1 MTRSWTRFRPHGY
14 NINGVFR
21 CYRCWHEKKEH
32 QTPRQFLPSCSF
44 RYSNWLSFRLWSG
57 VLYVPG
63 YFGKSS
69 NCLDWC
75 FGGEW
80 FGILTCPRKYGPH
93 KGWLTTVG
101 PKGFMI
107 SSNLGTKNTQGRAIH
122 YNIHVSLRWIF
133 PFFFVNTGIQGW
145 YGIYIYLIW
154 IKSTQKDR
162 KIFPKAWA
170 LSSLKCTGPGRQG
183 SPQEGEF
190 KRVYITKRCYPEDVH
205 VNCMVLL
212 CENIGRL
219 MDKCQSFQMI
229 QNKRCHYVYL
239 LFLFNKPYVVLMLFT
254 SANAPVSFKQL

>member
-145 YGIYIYLIW
+145 YGIYIYIFDMN
-154 IKSTQKDR
+154 QKHSKGQED
-162 KIFPKAWA
+162 FSQS
-170 LSSLKCTGPGRQG
+170 LSL
-183 SPQEGEF
+183 E
-190 KRVYITKRCYPEDVH
+190 
-205 VNCMVLL
+205 
-212 CENIGRL
+212 
-219 MDKCQSFQMI
+219 
-229 QNKRCHYVYL
+229 
-239 LFLFNKPYVVLMLFT
+239 
-254 SANAPVSFKQL
+254 